1 MLGARQVG
9 KTTLMEDIVLE
20 TRGHFTEI
28 RRFNLEYPE
37 DLLFFSQTEG
47 DILQQLTEKPNTLLV
62 IDEFHYVKNISKIFK
77 AIYDKQK
84 NIQILASGSSSLDI
98 HKHLKES
105 LVGRQNVVTIY
116 PLSLDEWKQTG
127 HSLEDF
133 IIYGGMPGLLHL
145 KKDKD
150 QMVHDLDQ
158 IVQSYIM
165 KDIRSLIK
173 EENIS
178 AFNHLLFYLAENQG
192 QILPTANIAR
202 EIRLNVKIIEKYL
215 SLLEQT
221 YVIYSLYGFS
231 GKLSNELKK
240 ARKFYFYDNGVRNLL
255 VKDFS
260 PLQSRNDFGLLYE
273 SHLFLELKK
282 HLKPNISLRFWRTK
296 HGDEVDFIWIKD
308 RQPIPIECKSSY
320 SGRPPK
326 GLIKFMAA
334 YKIPYGVVVNK
345 DVTKTTT
352 DDVKIIYIKF
362 EDFHPD
368 KILPEIKP

>member
-1 MLGARQVG
+1 MVKMKIKRSIFKHLRSGLMSHSGLAQPKVFLLLGARQVG
-9 KTTLMEDIVLE
+9 KTTLMEDLVLE
-20 TRGHFTEI
+20 TREHFTGV

-37 DLLFFSQTEG
+37 DLLFFSQTEE

-116 PLSLDEWKQTG
+116 PLSLGEWKQTG
-127 HSLEDF
+127 YSLEDF

-150 QMVHDLDQ
+150 QIVHDLDQ

-202 EIRLNVKIIEKYL
+202 EIRLNVKIVEKYL

-221 YVIYSLYGFS
+221 YVIYGLYGFS

-240 ARKFYFYDNGVRNLL
+240 GK
-255 VKDFS
+255 KI
-260 PLQSRNDFGLLYE
+260 
-273 SHLFLELKK
+273 LFL
-282 HLKPNISLRFWRTK
+282 
-296 HGDEVDFIWIKD
+296 
-308 RQPIPIECKSSY
+308 
-320 SGRPPK
+320 
-326 GLIKFMAA
+326 
-334 YKIPYGVVVNK
+334 
-345 DVTKTTT
+345 
-352 DDVKIIYIKF
+352 
-362 EDFHPD
+362 
-368 KILPEIKP
+368 